1 MEPDDETLKII
12 HAIVELTMYD
22 NTAARRK
29 TVVIALE
36 DIIDRRIIMREQ
48 EFFDLNNERRHE
60 QE

>member
-29 TVVIALE
+29 AIAIALE

-48 EFFDLNNERRHE
+48 ELFDLDNERRHE